1 MMKTHTVRLWDA
13 ALLAM
18 SPGCLIDRFLDWI
31 EDMTAVMMP
40 VHVNALAVSKVPA
53 ETRRGPFSG

>member
-13 ALLAM
+13 ALLTL

-40 VHVNALAVSKVPA
+40 VHVKVPA
-53 ETRRGPFSG
+53 ETRRGPFGG

>member
-1 MMKTHTVRLWDA
+1 MRGDT
-13 ALLAM
+13 ALLTL

-40 VHVNALAVSKVPA
+40 VHVNVLAVSKVPA
-53 ETRRGPFSG
+53 ETRRGPFGG